1 MRARIGTHLTWDGHE
16 FVVIAIDYRHAV
28 LRSLEEEFVREVVI
42 EELLRAPTSSGTMCD
57 RSRAN
62 RPTFS

>member
-42 EELLRAPTSSGTMCD
+42 EELLRAPD
-57 RSRAN
+57 VV
-62 RPTFS
+62 